1 MNHTLREYI
10 MLPNSRIVLLLEKIK
25 EYCTELEEVPLTFHE
40 YDDDVKSRRFIERT
54 LQIAIESCFDIFHQ
68 IVKDK
73 NIGICSNDENMIQK
87 LVTAKIIS
95 VDLGNKL
102 KEMKKFR
109 NVLVHRYV
117 EIENEKVFYHA
128 THNITDLEQFQT
140 EVLAYLKKDKGGSVR
155 VKK

>member
-1 MNHTLREYI
+1 
-10 MLPNSRIVLLLEKIK
+10 MLPNLRVALLLEKIR
-25 EYCTELEEVPLTFHE
+25 EYITDLQDVPHTYGE
-40 YDDDVKSRRFIERT
+40 YEKDIKSRRFVERT
-54 LQIAIESCFDIFHQ
+54 LQIAVEACFDISHQ
-68 IVKDK
+68 LVKEK
-73 NIGICSNDENMIQK
+73 HLGIFSNDENMIQK

-95 VDLGNKL
+95 VDLAHKL

-117 EIENEKVFYHA
+117 EIENEKVFHHA

-140 EVLAYLKKDKGGSVR
+140 EILAYLKKDKGGSVR